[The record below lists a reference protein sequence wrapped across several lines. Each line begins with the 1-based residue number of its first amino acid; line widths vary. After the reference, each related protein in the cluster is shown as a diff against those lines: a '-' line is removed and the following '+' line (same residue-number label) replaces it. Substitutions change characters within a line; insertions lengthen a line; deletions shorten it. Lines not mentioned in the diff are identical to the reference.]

1 MQQTR
6 PETGKTFDPQ
16 EEEITDIVAILHNEI
31 QMVGNVIKEALNEDE
46 KEIYFFKRENE
57 RLMQPD
63 PMVPEKRLKQRIAEN
78 NAEMKP
84 LIADVANINSIQD
97 RFEQVVRDA
106 CEKTKIEVITRNEE
120 SKEEQI

>member
-6 PETGKTFDPQ
+6 SETGKAFYPQ
-16 EEEITDIVAILHNEI
+16 EEETTDIVVILHNEI
-31 QMVGNVIKEALNEDE
+31 QMVSNVIQEALKEDE

-63 PMVPEKRLKQRIAEN
+63 PMMPEKRLKQRIAEN
-78 NAEMKP
+78 NAEMEP

-97 RFEQVVRDA
+97 RFVQVMRDA
-106 CEKTKIEVITRNEE
+106 CEMTKIEV
-120 SKEEQI
+120 